1 MRRYLLDTCVLIWLL
16 SEDRRV
22 KEISEDIRYFQG
34 DYAVS
39 TITIMELLYLI
50 QSGKLQMDIS
60 FDNLI
65 NLLKSRDI
73 KIEETDRESLRVLS
87 ELPFFK
93 KHPDPFDR
101 VIIAT
106 AITENRILISGDHN
120 FSLYKR
126 LNFLQI

>member
-1 MRRYLLDTCVLIWLL
+1 MRRFLLDTCVLIWLL

-50 QSGKLQMDIS
+50 QSGKLKIDIS
-60 FDNLI
+60 FDELI
-65 NLLKSRDI
+65 NLLKSRNI
-73 KIEETDRESLRVLS
+73 KLEETNRESLRVLS

-101 VIIAT
+101 VIISQ
-106 AITENRILISGDHN
+106 AISENRTLISGDRN
-120 FSLYKR
+120 FILYKDAR
-126 LNFLQI
+126 LLTI

>member
-22 KEISEDIRYFQG
+22 KEISENIRYFQG

-93 KHPDPFDR
+93 SILTR
-101 VIIAT
+101 LIA
-106 AITENRILISGDHN
+106 L
-120 FSLYKR
+120 L
-126 LNFLQI
+126 